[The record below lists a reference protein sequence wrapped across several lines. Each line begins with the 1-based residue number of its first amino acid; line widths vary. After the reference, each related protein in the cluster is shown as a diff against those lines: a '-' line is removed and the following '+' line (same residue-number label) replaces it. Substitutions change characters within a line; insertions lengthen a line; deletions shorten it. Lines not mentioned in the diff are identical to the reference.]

1 MSIFVSFTLL
11 SEEGSTT
18 MLGKLIKLDF
28 RMMRSHLKWTIPIYA
43 LLLTSAFVFRSFNF
57 PVLGQLMYVLAIIA
71 TLVLVPVVLV
81 LFLSHY
87 YRHFYTNQGYL
98 THTLPVTAS
107 QRYHSKLI
115 SGFLLYVLSSLV
127 AFIGF
132 FCILLA
138 GGLSKGKAMLEIN
151 EFLQFM
157 KAWPAFVGVSVF
169 AGVLLIIGIWLLMYV
184 SFFTTMSFSVTVG
197 MGRRF
202 SRFGVGG
209 PFLVYIILYVANQV
223 LGVLGLLFI
232 PLSLRFSSG
241 DLFPQIRVVMEMP
254 IHNLLEIGITGRN
267 LPMEEMIERGGGHF
281 DFGLGV
287 FVFTLAFIVFSYFY
301 TKRQVGKV
309 NLR

>member
-1 MSIFVSFTLL
+1 
-11 SEEGSTT
+11 
-18 MLGKLIKLDF
+18 
-28 RMMRSHLKWTIPIYA
+28 
-43 LLLTSAFVFRSFNF
+43 
-57 PVLGQLMYVLAIIA
+57 MYVLAIIA

-202 SRFGVGG
+202 SRFGVC
-209 PFLVYIILYVANQV
+209 LLYTSRCV
-223 LGVLGLLFI
+223 
-232 PLSLRFSSG
+232 
-241 DLFPQIRVVMEMP
+241 
-254 IHNLLEIGITGRN
+254 
-267 LPMEEMIERGGGHF
+267 
-281 DFGLGV
+281 
-287 FVFTLAFIVFSYFY
+287 
-301 TKRQVGKV
+301 
-309 NLR
+309 